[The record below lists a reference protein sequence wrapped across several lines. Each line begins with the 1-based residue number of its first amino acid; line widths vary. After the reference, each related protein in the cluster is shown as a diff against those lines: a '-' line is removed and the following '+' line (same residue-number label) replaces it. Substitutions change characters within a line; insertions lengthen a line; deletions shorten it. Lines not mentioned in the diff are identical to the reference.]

1 MRIMTVLGARPQFI
15 KAAAFSRQI
24 KSNPNFT
31 EVLVHTGQ
39 HFDANM
45 SDVFFKEMSIPE
57 PNYRLE
63 TGGLNH
69 GAMTGKMLMELE
81 PLVLKEKPDVMM
93 VYGDTNSTLAG
104 ALVAAKLHIPVA
116 HVEAGLRSFNR
127 HMPEEI
133 NRILTD
139 HVSDWLF
146 CPTETAVQN
155 LKRDGVDS
163 NKIHQVGDI
172 MFDAALF
179 YKEHLMPSPETQ
191 NFCDKHSDFV
201 LCTIH
206 RAENTD
212 DPQKLQSIFSALQEI
227 SQNKKVLLP
236 LHPRTRN
243 KLKDH
248 NISSDNIHIVE
259 PLPYGD
265 ILYLLSKASL
275 VMTDSGGMQKE
286 AYFFSQ
292 PCITLREQTEWVETL
307 EGGANQLVGSS
318 KEKIVTAYKNAAS
331 NKVSFKEH
339 LYGDGQT
346 AQKILNILKQQNQ

>member
-1 MRIMTVLGARPQFI
+1 MKIMTVLGARPQFI
-15 KAAAFSRQI
+15 KAAALSRQLK
-24 KSNPNFT
+24 KSSNFT

-39 HFDANM
+39 HYDVKM
-45 SDVFFKEMSIPE
+45 SDVFFSEMSIPQ

-69 GAMTGKMLMELE
+69 GAMTGKMLIELE
-81 PLVLKEKPDVMM
+81 PLVLKEQPDVLM

-146 CPTETAVQN
+146 CPTSTAIQN
-155 LKRDGVDS
+155 LMNDGIDP
-163 NKIHQVGDI
+163 NKIYHVGDI

-179 YKEHLMPSPETQ
+179 YKEHLSPSSQTYIFCEQ
-191 NFCDKHSDFV
+191 NPDFV

-212 DPQKLQSIFSALQEI
+212 DPIKLKSIFAALREI
-227 SQNKKVLLP
+227 TQNKPILLP

-243 KLKDH
+243 KLKVH
-248 NISSDNIHIVE
+248 HVSTEGIHLVN
-259 PLPYGD
+259 PLSYGD
-265 ILYLLSKASL
+265 VLYLLSKASL

-286 AYFFSQ
+286 AYFFKQ

-307 EGGANQLVGSS
+307 ESGANQLVGSS
-318 KEKIVTAYKNAAS
+318 KNKILTAYNSAAS
-331 NKVSFKEH
+331 KKFSFKEN
-339 LYGDGQT
+339 LYGDAHA
-346 AQKILNILKQQNQ
+346 AQKILDILMLTKF

>member
-1 MRIMTVLGARPQFI
+1 MKIMTVLGARPQFI

-24 KSNPNFT
+24 KSSPNVS
-31 EVLVHTGQ
+31 EILVHTGQ

-155 LKRDGVDS
+155 LKHDGVEE

-179 YKEHLMPSPETQ
+179 YKEHLRPSPETHS
-191 NFCDKHSDFV
+191 FCAQHSDFV

-212 DPQKLQSIFSALQEI
+212 DPQKLQSIFSALQKI

-248 NISSDNIHIVE
+248 GIASDGIHIVE

-318 KEKIVTAYKNAAS
+318 KEKIVTAYNNAAS
-331 NKVSFKEH
+331 NKVSFKKH

-346 AQKILNILKQQNQ
+346 AQKILDILEHSKQ